1 MDARVTLKTKS
12 CILILKDTCF
22 LLGSCGNSVSSESAS
37 SPGDF
42 LLKQW
47 GKTEP
52 YAGYSQFQASL
63 LLYFQMSLDTFT
75 LTLIHPIWGQDEGL

>member
-52 YAGYSQFQASL
+52 YAGYSQFQAFLCCFIFKCHWTPS
-63 LLYFQMSLDTFT
+63 
-75 LTLIHPIWGQDEGL
+75 P